1 MASASISRT
10 WSARIQIFC
19 DTLGKWMTAQAFVLV
34 LMMVAFKYNIKL
46 DERNAA
52 QTQAQ
57 QHAATGATGA
67 TGATALQQPNRNEAF
82 GSVDISL
89 EPVSVDPAR
98 RSFV

>member
-67 TGATALQQPNRNEAF
+67 TALQQPNRNEAF